1 MFHDGIVWTF
11 NTERFCISLEIEV
24 ESYPHY
30 DGDDEDGE
38 IQRQLDNGSLVQF
51 DSRVVVEL
59 DGVEIASDH
68 LGASVYDPRTADEF
82 WTAHRDPDPM
92 NRNCSIMRASHPAGP
107 NVSMC
112 HYFPGMVR
120 EAIREARKHLAKCPK
135 MRNAA

>member
-1 MFHDGIVWTF
+1 MFHEGIVWTF
-11 NTERFCISLEIEV
+11 TTERFCISLEIEV
-24 ESYPHY
+24 ESYPRY

-59 DGVEIASDH
+59 DGVEIGSDH

-82 WTAHRDPDPM
+82 WTAHRDPNHL
-92 NRNCSIMRASHPAGP
+92 NRNCSYNPGV
-107 NVSMC
+107 NVC
-112 HYFPGMVR
+112 HYFPEMVR
-120 EAIREARKHLAKCPK
+120 EAIRQAREHLAKAPK